1 MSLGIFLLLCTKSTS
16 VCACVSVCVR
26 EREREKLRTA
36 FGALLMSYLPLLEEE
51 HIRVWC
57 VHGVAKGRGGSVG
70 RWGRA

>member
-1 MSLGIFLLLCTKSTS
+1 M
-16 VCACVSVCVR
+16 R